1 MKCPYPIT
9 VKNPLLGYIEVPCG
23 KCLICQRNL
32 VHDWSMRMRY
42 ESLDSKCVF
51 FITLTYDDD
60 HLPINEQG
68 FVTLVK
74 SDLQKFFKRLRKSIK
89 VRYFAVGEYG
99 SKFGR
104 PHFHIILFTKFKI
117 DWYDMR
123 NLIAKCWHSRIDVQ
137 TAKDAERLSSYCSKY
152 CFKNDNRVDD
162 SQVKPYRT
170 CSKKPILGYLYLQKF
185 GSLHLSDTRFR
196 FLSAESSLYK
206 PSRLPLA
213 FQRYLY
219 KNESNGVKLTRNLFK
234 LKNQNDY
241 EITNYIKVDESRL
254 RDDNFS
260 IKSHLQSRRAR
271 YEQIERERENERLS
285 NKDINL

>member
-9 VKNPLLGYIEVPCG
+9 VKNPLLGYVQVPCG

-42 ESLDSKCVF
+42 ESQDSKSVY
-51 FITLTYDDD
+51 FITLTYDDE
-60 HLPINEQG
+60 HLPINDNG
-68 FVTLVK
+68 YVTLVK
-74 SDLQKFFKRLRKSIK
+74 ADLQKFFKRLRKSIK

-104 PHFHIILFTKFKI
+104 PHYHIILFTKHKI

-123 NLIAKCWHSRIDVQ
+123 KLIAKYWNSRIDVQ

-152 CFKNDNRVDD
+152 CFKNDNRVDN
-162 SQVKPYRT
+162 SQVKPFRT
-170 CSKKPILGYLYLQKF
+170 CSKKPILGYLYLQKY
-185 GSLHLSDTRFR
+185 GSLHLSDSRFR
-196 FLSAESSLYK
+196 FLSAESSLNK

-213 FQRYLY
+213 FQRFLY

-234 LKNQNDY
+234 LKNKEDY
-241 EITNYIKVDESRL
+241 EISKYLKMDESRI
-254 RDDNFS
+254 RDDCSS
-260 IKSHLQSRRAR
+260 IKAYLQGRRAR
-271 YEQIERERENERLS
+271 YEQIERDREQQRLS
-285 NKDINL
+285 NKDFNL